1 MRPIEGISSKL
12 RNQINIYTLKRRNYP
27 SWLLSNRNLFERP
40 KQATSKRSFNNV
52 WRSISGKCK
61 VHWSWLWRRAGYTK
75 GGTLEVEVRKARHA
89 YSNAGGADVVIGI
102 IKIRGLKL
110 FRFMPALLFRCR
122 AVTRSDSIPGN
133 KFHALFRTRRNAPQ
147 SMEPILWKKSFL
159 ISRRVPIMHMHHPL
173 TSSPLPL
180 YIRSPAA
187 PVPLSPLY
195 PEWKPCFLPLNRTT
209 VRTRTINRGGGDLS
223 VSIPCECAPRT
234 LSLEFRNLFS
244 TSVFI
249 IVGSDRFREPTV
261 KPKCKSCWRSS

>member
-1 MRPIEGISSKL
+1 M
-12 RNQINIYTLKRRNYP
+12 
-27 SWLLSNRNLFERP
+27 
-40 KQATSKRSFNNV
+40 
-52 WRSISGKCK
+52 
-61 VHWSWLWRRAGYTK
+61 
-75 GGTLEVEVRKARHA
+75 RKARHA

-187 PVPLSPLY
+187 PVPLSPPL
-195 PEWKPCFLPLNRTT
+195 PRVKAVFSAFKPNDSSNPN
-209 VRTRTINRGGGDLS
+209 NKSGRGIYRYLSPVNVLHVLS
-223 VSIPCECAPRT
+223 V
-234 LSLEFRNLFS
+234 
-244 TSVFI
+244 
-249 IVGSDRFREPTV
+249 
-261 KPKCKSCWRSS
+261 